1 MKRRTLAKTAA
12 TLAAAFL
19 GGKAAAQTEAKKP
32 CACTFRQ
39 SGNNITLYVEGAKKT
54 KVMFVA
60 DTHISYS
67 DGLVEPYLDYA
78 YRMHM
83 AFASEPKMEAL
94 SMSLKSAKKSGC
106 ELAILGGDIINFPS
120 EYNVKKLAECMA
132 NSEIPCRY
140 IAGNHDWHF
149 EGSGPDIPQ
158 PELRRRW
165 IKKLAPLYAGENPD
179 GYSVQAGGVNFVL
192 IDNSAN
198 EISKEQ
204 LSFFKSELARGMPTI
219 LCAHIPLYVRGGNLG
234 FSCGNPNFC
243 AATDRSFRVERRH
256 KRPERETPETFE
268 FRDAAFAANSCFY
281 MRSFL
286 PVRNARNF
294 AASTP

>member
-32 CACTFRQ
+32 CACAFRQ
-39 SGNNITLYVEGAKKT
+39 AGNNITLYVEGAKKT

-78 YRMHM
+78 YRMHR

-120 EYNVKKLAECMA
+120 
-132 NSEIPCRY
+132 
-140 IAGNHDWHF
+140 
-149 EGSGPDIPQ
+149 
-158 PELRRRW
+158 
-165 IKKLAPLYAGENPD
+165 
-179 GYSVQAGGVNFVL
+179 
-192 IDNSAN
+192 
-198 EISKEQ
+198 
-204 LSFFKSELARGMPTI
+204 
-219 LCAHIPLYVRGGNLG
+219 
-234 FSCGNPNFC
+234 
-243 AATDRSFRVERRH
+243 
-256 KRPERETPETFE
+256 
-268 FRDAAFAANSCFY
+268 
-281 MRSFL
+281 
-286 PVRNARNF
+286 
-294 AASTP
+294 